1 MLWLMIVI
9 LFHKDRP
16 FKMDYY
22 MVGFPT
28 KQSCDSARKE
38 MRMKLKT
45 TSTLMCM
52 EYRSNDE

>member
-1 MLWLMIVI
+1 MIVI

-28 KQSCDSARKE
+28 KQSCESARKE